1 MNESQLKEHAAAVSN
16 DEVEVV
22 NEMALKIFKGKDLWF
37 QELAE
42 RIGKLIVSKNN
53 EEILKENQRAV
64 IVFFKSEEIL
74 DEFMESSHF

>member
-37 QELAE
+37 
-42 RIGKLIVSKNN
+42 
-53 EEILKENQRAV
+53 
-64 IVFFKSEEIL
+64 
-74 DEFMESSHF
+74 